1 MKTISKCSQS
11 GPAGAWGG
19 IVPDENLHRTV
30 LRVEKKTGLAVD
42 AAKRIQGH
50 SRIFFFL
57 TCSTKKAN
65 IY

>member
-1 MKTISKCSQS
+1 MSFLQN

-19 IVPDENLHRTV
+19 IAPDEDLHRTV

-50 SRIFFFL
+50 FGIWCF
-57 TCSTKKAN
+57 N
-65 IY
+65 